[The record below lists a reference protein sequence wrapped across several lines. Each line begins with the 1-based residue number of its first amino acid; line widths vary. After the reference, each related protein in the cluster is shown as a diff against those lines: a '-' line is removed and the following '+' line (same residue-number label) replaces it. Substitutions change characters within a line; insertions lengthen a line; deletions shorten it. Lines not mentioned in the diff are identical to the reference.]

1 MEEQAA
7 DAKRQ
12 RDSAPAPVGGGSS
25 GSGSDGE
32 GVPVS
37 PGGHPPLS
45 PAAPCLVPLPHHP
58 HHHQHQHHHG
68 HQHHQH
74 QHHPQQQPAPP
85 PPQQQQQQQPRPPP
99 PPPPPQQQQQHRT
112 TNFFID
118 NILRPDFGCKK
129 EHLLILAGGS
139 GGGGGGGRDRDLDRA
154 ASSGRENVSP
164 LLGRP
169 LHPASSLLSA
179 DSPGNPDSSSTA
191 SKASP
196 AAAAAAAAVGTAKP
210 PSEGS
215 GTNPA
220 KYGEHANPAILLVG
234 SGNGGVGASG
244 DSQQPLVWPAWVYC
258 TRYSDRPSS

>member
-32 GVPVS
+32 GVP
-37 PGGHPPLS
+37 
-45 PAAPCLVPLPHHP
+45 
-58 HHHQHQHHHG
+58 
-68 HQHHQH
+68 
-74 QHHPQQQPAPP
+74 
-85 PPQQQQQQQPRPPP
+85 
-99 PPPPPQQQQQHRT
+99 QQQQHRT

-129 EHLLILAGGS
+129 EHLLILAGGPAA
-139 GGGGGGGRDRDLDRA
+139 GGGGGGRDRDLDRA